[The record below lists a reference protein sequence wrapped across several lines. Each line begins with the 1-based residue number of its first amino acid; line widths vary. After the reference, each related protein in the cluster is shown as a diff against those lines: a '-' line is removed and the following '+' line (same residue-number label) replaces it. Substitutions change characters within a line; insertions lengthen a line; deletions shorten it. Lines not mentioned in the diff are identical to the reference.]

1 MSNET
6 ENREPESSTDM
17 TDNADEAVIAEEE
30 AVIEDA
36 DQTEAGNDAPAATLS
51 GDDLS
56 DDEGDDGIVEA
67 DDEPAPVIL
76 AGRPADAAQL
86 QRIVEGALMAAGKP
100 LAVSDIGELF
110 EPEDRPASDEIR
122 AALAAIAEQSAGRGF
137 ELREVASGFRF
148 QVIQE
153 VAPWVGRLWEEK
165 PQRYSRALL
174 ETLALIAYR
183 QPITR
188 GDIEDIRGVAVASN
202 IVKTLLE
209 RDWVRVVGHKDVPGR
224 PAMYATTRKFLDYF
238 NLKNLDDLPPLAELR
253 DLDSLNAELA
263 LEGADTVLEE
273 GATPDSAENNVIA
286 ISAHQPAQSDEVSSG
301 DEPAPENTADQP
313 ASVTLASLAAGFAE
327 RDAEATVASADEQG
341 ATEPPE
347 ASDFASIVAA
357 LRARDQGADTS
368 GQERT
373 ASGEDAGV
381 DTADVDTAGMDTADV
396 DTADVDTA
404 DVDTADANADVAS
417 IDSGAG
423 HEAPQGGDEAVD
435 PVAGGEPAPKR
446 DH

>member
-6 ENREPESSTDM
+6 ENHEPENTV
-17 TDNADEAVIAEEE
+17 DETVAAAAETVIAEGDT
-30 AVIEDA
+30 AVVEDAPVVEDA
-36 DQTEAGNDAPAATLS
+36 DVPGNESARPLAA
-51 GDDLS
+51 GDDLP
-56 DDEGDDGIVEA
+56 DDEGDDGIVEVE
-67 DDEPAPVIL
+67 DDPAPVVL

-110 EPEDRPASDEIR
+110 EAEHRPAPDEIR
-122 AALAAIAEQSAGRGF
+122 AALAAIGELCAGRGF

-148 QVIQE
+148 QVVQE

-224 PAMYATTRKFLDYF
+224 PAMYATTRRFLDYF

-253 DLDSLNAELA
+253 DLDTLNAELA
-263 LEGADTVLEE
+263 LEGVDTVMEE
-273 GATPDSAENNVIA
+273 NVAVENNVVAINAHQAEAAEDSAE
-286 ISAHQPAQSDEVSSG
+286 SPAGDESSG
-301 DEPAPENTADQP
+301 GQSA
-313 ASVTLASLAAGFAE
+313 VTLASLAAGFADRGE
-327 RDAEATVASADEQG
+327 GEPDVSGDEPADAETAEG
-341 ATEPPE
+341 A
-347 ASDFASIVAA
+347 AGANDFASIVAA
-357 LRARDQGADTS
+357 LRARDQSGGASDQIAEMVSAVDAADRDVPDVDSAGEAATAAEAEDETDGAGEETS
-368 GQERT
+368 GSEADD
-373 ASGEDAGV
+373 AS
-381 DTADVDTAGMDTADV
+381 
-396 DTADVDTA
+396 
-404 DVDTADANADVAS
+404 
-417 IDSGAG
+417 
-423 HEAPQGGDEAVD
+423 
-435 PVAGGEPAPKR
+435 APKR
-446 DH
+446 DQ